1 MKAAWRKRWDE
12 FKLGLIRPNAWTQGG
27 RLPNPGKAFF
37 LRMAADA
44 VRDVNAM
51 RDKDGLSYARKD
63 MIMCGMA
70 LNTNGLWEVSQLK
83 PSLQNIVRKNRA
95 IFDNPDDA

>member
-1 MKAAWRKRWDE
+1 
-12 FKLGLIRPNAWTQGG
+12 
-27 RLPNPGKAFF
+27 
-37 LRMAADA
+37 MAADA
-44 VRDVNAM
+44 VCDVNAM
-51 RDKDGLSYARKD
+51 RDKDGLSYARKA

-83 PSLQNIVRKNRA
+83 PSLQNIVRKHRA